1 MEQEQED
8 NWSTIDLNANSD
20 EANKVEFEIEGE
32 YDKEEEEENIVQKA
46 APVTA
51 QKKQED
57 QDEVQEEQQE
67 ELEGVQTKGA
77 QKRIRQLIRQRKE
90 RDEELEKLRN
100 EVNSLRNSVKERD
113 TQLSSSLKNT
123 IDSTESQLE
132 TTLNNAREVYKQAA
146 EAGDAE
152 RMLAAQESMSKAYA
166 EMTQVH
172 QQRKAWE
179 EYNEQ
184 VKRSLALQQEQAQK
198 QTPQYDP
205 KAVDWATK
213 NPWFGQD
220 QIMTAAALTLDQ
232 ELKNE
237 GYDPSDDDFYE
248 EIDVRLRRK
257 YPHKFQAEQEVVQ
270 TEVPRLRDTPS
281 NSAQVVA
288 GSSRTP
294 KTSNSKNRVKL
305 TQEDVR
311 LANKWGITLEK
322 YAQEKLKVEQ
332 ADGEY
337 TSI

>member
-1 MEQEQED
+1 
-8 NWSTIDLNANSD
+8 
-20 EANKVEFEIEGE
+20 
-32 YDKEEEEENIVQKA
+32 
-46 APVTA
+46 
-51 QKKQED
+51 
-57 QDEVQEEQQE
+57 
-67 ELEGVQTKGA
+67 
-77 QKRIRQLIRQRKE
+77 
-90 RDEELEKLRN
+90 
-100 EVNSLRNSVKERD
+100 
-113 TQLSSSLKNT
+113 
-123 IDSTESQLE
+123 
-132 TTLNNAREVYKQAA
+132 
-146 EAGDAE
+146 
-152 RMLAAQESMSKAYA
+152 MLAAQESMSKTYA

-172 QQRKAWE
+172 QQRRAWE

-184 VKRSLALQQEQAQK
+184 VKRSLEVQQEQAQK
-198 QTPQYDP
+198 QPPQYDP

-232 ELKNE
+232 EIKNE

-248 EIDVRLRRK
+248 EIDVRLRLK
-257 YPHKFQAEQEVVQ
+257 YPHKFQTEQAVVQ
-270 TEVPRLRDTPS
+270 TEAPRLRDTPS

>member
-1 MEQEQED
+1 MEQEQEQEQEE
-8 NWSTIDLNANSD
+8 NWSSIDLSKD
-20 EANKVEFEIEGE
+20 STEADKVEFEIEGE
-32 YDKEEEEENIVQKA
+32 QDEEVVQEA
-46 APVTA
+46 APVTVL
-51 QKKQED
+51 KKQKD
-57 QDEVQEEQQE
+57 QDEVQEEQPE
-67 ELEGVQTKGA
+67 ELEGVETKGA

-90 RDEELEKLRN
+90 RDEELGRLRD
-100 EVNSLRNSVKERD
+100 EVGSLRNSVKERD

-123 IDSTESQLE
+123 IDSTESKLE

-146 EAGDAE
+146 ENGDAE
-152 RMLAAQESMSKAYA
+152 RMLSAQESMSKTYA

-172 QQRKAWE
+172 QQRRAWE
-179 EYNEQ
+179 DYNEQ
-184 VKRSLALQQEQAQK
+184 VKRSLEVQQEQAQK
-198 QTPQYDP
+198 QPPQYDP

-232 ELKNE
+232 EIKNE

-248 EIDVRLRRK
+248 EIDVRLRLK
-257 YPHKFQAEQEVVQ
+257 YPHKFQTEQAVVQ
-270 TEVPRLRDTPS
+270 TEAPRLRDTPS